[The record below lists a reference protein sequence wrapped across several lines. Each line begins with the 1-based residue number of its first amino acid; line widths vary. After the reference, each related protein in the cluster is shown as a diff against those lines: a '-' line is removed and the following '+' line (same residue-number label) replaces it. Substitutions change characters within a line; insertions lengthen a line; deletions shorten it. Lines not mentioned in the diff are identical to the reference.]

1 MRGKQ
6 TQWQQWQLDYLIANF
21 ADTKNEELTAH
32 IGVSLRT
39 MHRMASALGLRKSP
53 EFMVRCHAATVAAA
67 AAANRE
73 TGGNAGKINLLRN
86 CHRFW
91 FRKGET
97 LRDRIGEERE
107 RESRR
112 KSREKRN
119 ETIRKERM
127 RINWG
132 LEQRTRMKL
141 VCEPTE
147 RTSYRNRLKKRGYIV
162 PAHGSRVVYY
172 TDETQRSALVERR
185 ATSHGLIIKPYNNE
199 ILLQR

>member
-6 TQWQQWQLDYLIANF
+6 TQWQQWQLDYLVANF
-21 ADTKNEELTAH
+21 ADTKNDDLTAH

-53 EFMVRCHAATVAAA
+53 EFMAACHAATVAAA

-73 TGGNAGKINLLRN
+73 TGGNAGKINLLNN

-141 VCEPTE
+141 VSEPQA
-147 RTSYRNRLKKRGYIV
+147 RTMYRATLKRRGYVI
-162 PAHGSRVVYY
+162 PERGACVVYY
-172 TDETQRSALVERR
+172 TTASRRSALVERR
-185 ATSHGLIIKPYNNE
+185 AADNGITIKAFGG
-199 ILLQR
+199 